1 MGAGWK
7 GSMREKKMNSAIL
20 SKIKIIFF
28 NKGHMGAEGGKNKC
42 WGGKGPDTFSNIE
55 RERERKRV
63 MNIRFLFLGVN

>member
-1 MGAGWK
+1 MEGVNE
-7 GSMREKKMNSAIL
+7 RKKNEL
-20 SKIKIIFF
+20 CNTFKNKDYFF